1 MTLKNLMALGL
12 IAALVVTVALIMVVL
27 SWAVFSQ
34 SFSILWLLMI
44 ADDLA
49 GLWILRV
56 LGIML
61 TDLTRPTN

>member
-1 MTLKNLMALGL
+1 VTLKNLMALGL